1 VTRRRATV
9 LGAAVAPLLLA
20 GCVTVN
26 VGTPTVACSEGDD
39 GEPANGVILMAQS
52 VPTASFVP
60 CLDALPVGW
69 HFIDLDARNDV
80 ASFWLDSDRYGD
92 KAITVRLTAS
102 CDTGNATTVGSERPD
117 MSRLQE
123 ITQINPTF
131 AGRLFYVFDGGCMT
145 IDLKLSGSDSAEAL
159 AVATQGLDVVP
170 REELQDQVR
179 EETGGR
185 LELDPP
191 GEGAR

>member
-1 VTRRRATV
+1 VTRRRAAV
-9 LGAAVAPLLLA
+9 LAAAVAPLLLS
-20 GCVTVN
+20 GCGTVN

-39 GEPANGVILMAQS
+39 GEPGNGVILMAQS

-69 HFIDLDARNDV
+69 HFVDLDARNGV

-92 KAITVRLTAS
+92 QAITVRLTAT
-102 CDTGNATTVGSERPD
+102 CDTGNATAIRSERQD

-123 ITQINPTF
+123 ITQVSPTF
-131 AGRLFYVFDGGCMT
+131 VGRLFYVFDGGCMT
-145 IDLKLSGSDSAEAL
+145 IDLKLSGGDSAEPL
-159 AVATQGLDVVP
+159 AVATQDLDVVT